1 MLRAYK
7 YRLYPN
13 KQQEILLQKSF
24 GCCRWVYNWALKEK
38 QEYFIKENKSVSI
51 YQLDLRLK
59 DLKLKD
65 ETKWLKEVNSQ
76 SLQQALKN
84 LDIAYTRFFK
94 KQGKYPVFKSKKD
107 KKSFSN
113 PQQISASFDNQRI
126 FIPKFKGGIKCVF
139 HRQFDGK
146 IKNITVSQN
155 KGGDYYASIL
165 VDTEE
170 IIPKKFEIE
179 KDKTVGIDLGL
190 KDLAILSDGTKFEN
204 PRTLKKHLK
213 KIKKLN
219 RIFSKKQKGSKNR
232 EKARIKLA
240 KEYEK
245 VTNIRKDYLHKLT
258 RSLIDN
264 QNYTSY
270 VLEDLSVLNMMKNH
284 KLAQAI
290 QDVGWYS
297 FKSMLEYKAN
307 WAGKNILTIGR
318 FEPSSKTCSAC
329 GYIKQDLTLKDR
341 TWKCVC
347 GQEHD
352 RDINA
357 AKNIKHFAFC
367 KQNTSSKKDQFIL
380 PERQEFKPVENYT
393 LIIEK
398 SIKSNSMKQ
407 EATAL

>member
-24 GCCRWVYNWALKEK
+24 GCCRWIYNWALKEK
-38 QEYFIKENKSVSI
+38 HESFIKENKSVSI
-51 YQLDLRLK
+51 FQL
-59 DLKLKD
+59 DLKLKSLKASE

-94 KQGKYPVFKSKKD
+94 KQGKYPVFKSKKN

-113 PQQISASFDNQRI
+113 PQQVAVSFEEQKI
-126 FIPKFKGGIKCVF
+126 FIPKFKGGIKCVL
-139 HRQFDGK
+139 HRQFEGK
-146 IKNITVSQN
+146 IKNITISQN
-155 KGGDYYASIL
+155 KGGSYYASIL
-165 VDTEE
+165 VETLSV
-170 IIPKKFEIE
+170 IPEKFNIE
-179 KDKTVGIDLGL
+179 KEKTVGIDLGL

-204 PRTLKKHLK
+204 PKTLKKCLR
-213 KIKKLN
+213 KIKRLCKIHSN
-219 RIFSKKQKGSKNR
+219 KQKGSKNR
-232 EKARIKLA
+232 EKARIKLVRA
-240 KEYEK
+240 YEL
-245 VTNIRKDYLHKLT
+245 VSNIRKDYLHKLT
-258 RSLIDN
+258 RKLIDN
-264 QNYTSY
+264 QDYTSY
-270 VLEDLSVLNMMKNH
+270 VLEDLSISNMMKNH

-290 QDVGWYS
+290 QDVGWYT
-297 FKSMLEYKAN
+297 FKTMLEYKAN

-329 GYIKQDLTLKDR
+329 GYIKKDLTLKNR

-352 RDINA
+352 RDVNA

-367 KQNTSSKKDQFIL
+367 RQNTSSKKEFL
-380 PERQEFKPVENYT
+380 AQELRDFKPVENYK
-393 LIIEK
+393 LLIEK
-398 SIKSNSMKQ
+398 SIKSNSVKQ